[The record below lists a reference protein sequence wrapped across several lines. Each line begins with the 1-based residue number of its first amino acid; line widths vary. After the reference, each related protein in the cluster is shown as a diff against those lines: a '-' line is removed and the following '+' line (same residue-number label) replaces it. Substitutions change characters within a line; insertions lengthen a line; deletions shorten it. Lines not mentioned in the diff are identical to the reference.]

1 MPTDAL
7 LSRIYL
13 AHLLRSIGYFLDIG
27 CDETFPES
35 LDVKYSYRTR
45 TSKYSQYVHRSGSGL
60 VAIVGQ
66 QLAFAPNRIYL
77 SHDNFNSRL
86 DPQELLVEL
95 ITLCDD
101 GERLRRL
108 YENVQESLIED
119 PNL

>member
-1 MPTDAL
+1 MNADPQL
-7 LSRIYL
+7 CRIYL

-27 CDETFPES
+27 CDETFPEE

-60 VAIVGQ
+60 VAIVGSE
-66 QLAFAPNRIYL
+66 LAFAPNRIYL
-77 SHDNFNSRL
+77 SHDNFSSRL

-101 GERLRRL
+101 GERLREL
-108 YENVQESLIED
+108 YETVTESLIVE
-119 PNL
+119 